1 MADWRQF
8 YTAAILNTNPPVS
21 NSLDE
26 ASHAMDLRL
35 DEIANAGGSFEERR
49 EIVPVLYW
57 SLLARL

>member
-49 EIVPVLYW
+49 EIVPVLY
-57 SLLARL
+57 